1 MKAQIRMG
9 VVLAVV
15 VMVVGFLTAS
25 FAQCV
30 SGLMVGNSAVG
41 TQSNVLGLPD
51 DGSGSGTIVTK
62 FWIQGNSLEHSSG
75 TVATTD
81 QISSLGGTDY
91 DVWSDWGKAGV
102 LGDCPAST
110 EKTVFL
116 YSIENGGVGQYILL
130 STSYAD
136 YFSGWDFDA
145 ISPSSVQNPS
155 TIPSPTLRGVKIGD
169 TTLMV
174 GIDWTP
180 IADLKGYY
188 DVDPQVNLITGIAVR
203 YYQGSDSPPSD
214 KSSDWNLGT
223 VVSIGQSG
231 ADPGFAQVLV
241 PNVPGATTYVA
252 LSLLFD
258 GASPEGSPAF
268 AETDF
273 VGGSL
278 TVTNLPPPPLSF
290 ASVSASRSVGSVVVG
305 WTMASESNAVSYQVF
320 AASRSTGLFKA
331 ASGTILRNSALGG
344 TYSASLRNRF
354 GARYFKV
361 GARDNLGL
369 ITYSDT
375 VSY

>member
-1 MKAQIRMG
+1 MKAQVRMG
-9 VVLAVV
+9 MVLAAV
-15 VMVVGFLTAS
+15 VMVAGFLTTS
-25 FAQCV
+25 FAQCA

-75 TVATTD
+75 TVATTN

-91 DVWSDWGKAGV
+91 DVWSDWGRAGV
-102 LGDCPAST
+102 LGDCPVST
-110 EKTVFL
+110 DKTVFL
-116 YSIENGGVGQYILL
+116 YSIENGGAGQYILL

-136 YFSGWDFDA
+136 FFGGWDFDA

-169 TTLMV
+169 TTLLV

-203 YYQGSDSPPSD
+203 YYQGSDAPPSH

-231 ADPGFAQVLV
+231 ADPGFAQVPV
-241 PNVPGATTYVA
+241 PNVPGVTTYVA

-258 GASPEGSPAF
+258 GASPGESPAF

-273 VGGSL
+273 VGSPVI
-278 TVTNLPPPPLSF
+278 VTNSPPPPLSF
-290 ASVSASRSVGSVVVG
+290 GSVSATHFGNSVVVR
-305 WTMASESNAVSYQVF
+305 WTMANENQVVSYQVLS
-320 AASRSTGLFKA
+320 APASRGPFKMMGASIPFNPSTGG
-331 ASGTILRNSALGG
+331 S
-344 TYSASLRNRF
+344 YSIIGPYSSNR
-354 GARYFKV
+354 RYFKV
-361 GARDNLGL
+361 LAKSQSGL
-369 ITYSDT
+369 VTSSSVFT
-375 VSY
+375 F